1 MAEKKLSKWVYSG
14 IAAIILVSIVVYGV
28 YTFGQIGVDKGKYT
42 LKASVTN
49 DCTGTPWFVGSQQ
62 GFFKEQGI
70 DYIDV
75 GQTVA
80 TQRSYALALEQID
93 VLDADPLT
101 LVNLLKSGVKVKA
114 VAQSGI
120 SP

>member
-1 MAEKKLSKWVYSG
+1 MDRIRNFGILPKGWIIRMTGKKCSKWTYSVV
-14 IAAIILVSIVVYGV
+14 AALILASIIVCGFYA
-28 YTFGQIGVDKGKYT
+28 FGQIGEKNKYT

-62 GFFKEQGI
+62 GFFKEQGL

-80 TQRSYALALEQID
+80 TQRSYALALGQID
-93 VLDADPLT
+93 VLMLI
-101 LVNLLKSGVKVKA
+101 L
-114 VAQSGI
+114 
-120 SP
+120 